1 MPKLFGVVVAVFAL
15 AAGVAAQHESK
26 NNAPTVTGVWNMA
39 VEGDHVIP
47 IGMELAQDGRSV
59 TGKIL
64 LPTSRGGRREVAL
77 SGEFADG
84 ELTLAAIDEDANGD
98 GPALKLRAK
107 LADDGTLSGTLSSRH
122 GEMKWSAERL
132 NPRHH

>member
-1 MPKLFGVVVAVFAL
+1 MKKLFGVAAAVLAL

-26 NNAPTVTGVWNMA
+26 NNARTVTGTWNMA

-47 IGMELAQDGRSV
+47 IGMELTQDGRSV
-59 TGKIL
+59 TGRIL

-84 ELTLAAIDEDANGD
+84 ELTLAAIDEEANSDAA
-98 GPALKLRAK
+98 ALKLRAK
-107 LADDGTLSGTLSSRH
+107 FADDGTLVGTLASRH
-122 GEMKWSAERL
+122 GEMKWTAERL
-132 NPRHH
+132 NPRRQ